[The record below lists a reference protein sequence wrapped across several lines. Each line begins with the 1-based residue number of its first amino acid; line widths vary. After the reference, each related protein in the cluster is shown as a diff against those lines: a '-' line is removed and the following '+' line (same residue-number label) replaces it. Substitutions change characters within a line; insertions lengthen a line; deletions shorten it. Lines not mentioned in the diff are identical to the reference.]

1 MTKTIT
7 RGRPKKDPGS
17 FEIRNEHI
25 LTAACRMFA
34 ERGYS
39 NTDVEE
45 LAAELE
51 IGKGTIYRA
60 FPSKQELFF
69 ATVNR
74 SLEQMAAFI
83 RNEADAEN
91 AQGVHRIQAGVRA
104 FLRFF
109 DNNPQVIELFVQERA
124 VIKDQKSSTFWDHCR
139 KNSARWEAFFTELM
153 ELGYVRTLDARW
165 LAETLNQLLYGQLFL
180 HRMDGA
186 QVSLESRSQNILTLF
201 FIGILTSKGLEA
213 TAFGADMGGLHE

>member
-1 MTKTIT
+1 MTKTMT

-17 FEIRNEHI
+17 FEERNEQI
-25 LTAACRMFA
+25 LTAACQMFA
-34 ERGYS
+34 DRGYTH
-39 NTDVEE
+39 TDVEE
-45 LAAELE
+45 LAAELD

-74 SLEQMAAFI
+74 SLEQMTVFI
-83 RNEADAEN
+83 KSELDKEN
-91 AQGVHRIQAGVRA
+91 VVGVNRIQAGVRA

-109 DNNPQVIELFVQERA
+109 DKHPQVIELFMQERA
-124 VIKDQKSSTFWDHCR
+124 VFSGQNCSTFWDHCR
-139 KNSARWEAFFTELM
+139 RNSARWEIFFSELM
-153 ELGYVRTLDARW
+153 ELGYVRKLDAKW

-186 QVSLESRSQNILTLF
+186 QVSLESRSENIITLF
-201 FIGILTSKGLEA
+201 FTGILTSKGLEA
-213 TAFGADMGGLHE
+213 TVFGAEFGGQHE